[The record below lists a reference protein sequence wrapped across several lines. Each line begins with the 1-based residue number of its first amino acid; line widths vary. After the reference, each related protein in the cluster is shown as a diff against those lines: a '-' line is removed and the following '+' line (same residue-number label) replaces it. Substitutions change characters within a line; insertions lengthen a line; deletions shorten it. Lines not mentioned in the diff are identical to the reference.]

1 MLTPGSNRFLLLCN
15 GQMDPGFKSIF
26 NLHQI
31 QSRFNNKK
39 YFTFVN
45 VVEKLEP
52 VHDCT
57 FTGASD

>member
-1 MLTPGSNRFLLLCN
+1 
-15 GQMDPGFKSIF
+15 MDPGFKSIF